1 VIAEIPPRERKVCEK
16 GSVIAEIPPY
26 ERKIHEKAP

>member
-1 VIAEIPPRERKVCEK
+1 VIADIPPCERKVHEK
-16 GSVIAEIPPY
+16 GSVIAEILPC